1 MERERQEWQE
11 QSFHR
16 QRLESIGRLAGG
28 IAHDF
33 NNFLHAMQGHL
44 DIIRYMHPVD
54 DPDVVRHLESLDAI
68 TEKAADLTRQLL
80 GFARKGNYN
89 ETEIDLPQFLRS
101 TIALFMPGAAPAPVD
116 LQLEIAPD
124 VDFTIAGDP
133 IQLQQAVLN
142 ILFNARYAMR
152 DIPEK
157 ERRIRIRL
165 DLAER
170 MNFQFDPPGEV
181 QLRPDV
187 AFCAVRIHD
196 SGPGIPDSVIHRIF
210 EPFFTTKP
218 VGEGTGMGLSMA
230 YGILLTHKGWIQAE
244 NAQEGGAVFT
254 LVLPL
259 CTSAEAAQDPAVP
272 AAPEQLDG
280 K

>member
-1 MERERQEWQE
+1 M
-11 QSFHR
+11 
-16 QRLESIGRLAGG
+16 
-28 IAHDF
+28 
-33 NNFLHAMQGHL
+33 
-44 DIIRYMHPVD
+44 
-54 DPDVVRHLESLDAI
+54 VRHLESLDAI

-89 ETEIDLPQFLRS
+89 ETDVNLPQFLRS
-101 TIALFMPGAAPAPVD
+101 TAALFMPGAAPAPVD
-116 LQLEIAPD
+116 LKLDIASD
-124 VDFTIAGDP
+124 VDFTISGDP

-157 ERRIRIRL
+157 DRCIRIRL

-181 QLRPDV
+181 RITPGIV
-187 AFCAVRIHD
+187 YCAIRITD

-244 NAQEGGAVFT
+244 NAKEGGAVFT

-259 CTSAEAAQDPAVP
+259 RTQTDPQTPSAVP
-272 AAPEQLDG
+272 ADPEQLNG